1 MRVAYRVAGW
11 EAVAEE
17 TGARLSYDF
26 AGVQKPSPDG
36 KLVKRFDLLE
46 EVAGAD
52 CVITI
57 PKLKTHGLMRFTG
70 ATKILF
76 GVVPGM
82 IKLGYHSKLQNPGD
96 FAEMLLDLLTLVR
109 PRLAVMDAVVG
120 MEGKGPAG
128 GRPRQIGAI
137 MASADSVAL
146 DAAAVSLV
154 GMDPLVDTHAEGR
167 RRPRSLER
175 PPGRDPDRGRAD
187 RGPARRGLS
196 SRHPA
201 TRTRA
206 QCSGLV
212 PRGVRTWINGQL
224 LLTPKA
230 SPARCTGCKTCFESC
245 PVKAISMVERQG
257 GHGPV
262 QVHPLLLL
270 SRAVPGECHRP
281 GKRAPGQ
288 AGDPLAEGCART
300 RRRVRI
306 RAGREPS
313 RASPAAET
321 AADEQVGLRR
331 LRVAHLPSKAGLVFL
346 RI

>member
-1 MRVAYRVAGW
+1 MRVAYRMAGW
-11 EAVAEE
+11 EAVAQE

-57 PKLKTHGLMRFTG
+57 PKFKTHGLMRFTG

-154 GMDPLVDTHAEGR
+154 GMDPLSIPTLKA
-167 RRPRSLER
+167 
-175 PPGRDPDRGRAD
+175 A
-187 RGPARRGLS
+187 AARGLWS
-196 SRHPA
+196 GLPA
-201 TRTRA
+201 EIRTVGERIEDLRVADFEPSPRNPDTRTV
-206 QCSGLV
+206 SGLV

-230 SPARCTGCKTCFESC
+230 SPERCTGCKTCFESC
-245 PVKAISMVERQG
+245 PVQAISMVERK
-257 GHGPV
+257 
-262 QVHPLLLL
+262 
-270 SRAVPGECHRP
+270 AVM
-281 GKRAPGQ
+281 
-288 AGDPLAEGCART
+288 D
-300 RRRVRI
+300 
-306 RAGREPS
+306 
-313 RASPAAET
+313 
-321 AADEQVGLRR
+321 
-331 LRVAHLPSKAGLVFL
+331 PSKCIRCYCCHELCPVNAIDLERGRLGRLVI
-346 RI
+346 R